1 MKKKRANKRGFTLI
15 ELILVLVVSTILS
28 SIAISKINS
37 NSLMLAA
44 RNVLNDLYYLQYLA
58 INYDVYNGFS
68 NYDNSYFQIYFH
80 CVANIKTSYNKY
92 KCNHKE
98 IGYSIFSDKIGTN
111 TSNPDADELVQ
122 DLFDSSKL
130 IGARFAG
137 ISIDDKLLSN
147 KANLT
152 KAFNIKNAEIFYK
165 ANNKTR
171 KANRLMVN
179 ELGEFY
185 ISSYVSKLSKYN
197 LIKSSDY
204 VIRLSNSNI
213 ISKDT
218 SICISLN
225 NVGFINIPKM
235 SEKGQIVW
243 YSGIKK
249 TPKYCHELNNK

>member
-1 MKKKRANKRGFTLI
+1 MKELRANKRGFTLI
-15 ELILVLVVSTILS
+15 ELILVLVVSMILS
-28 SIAISKINS
+28 SIAISKINT
-37 NSLMLAA
+37 NSLKAAA
-44 RNVLNDLYYLQYLA
+44 RSVLNDVYYLKHLA
-58 INYDVYNGFS
+58 INYDVYNGL
-68 NYDNSYFQIYFH
+68 NTYDNSYFQIYFH

-98 IGYSIFSDKIGTN
+98 IGYSIFSDKIGKN

-137 ISIDDKLLSN
+137 ISIDDKILSN

-152 KAFNIKNAEIFYK
+152 KTFGIKNVEIFYK

-185 ISSYVSKLSKYN
+185 ISTYISKLNKYN

-204 VIRLSNSNI
+204 VIRLKNSKTP
-213 ISKDT
+213 SKDNC
-218 SICISLN
+218 ICISIN
-225 NVGFINIPKM
+225 HTGFANIPKTD
-235 SEKGQIVW
+235 EKGQIVW
-243 YSGIKK
+243 FSGVKK